1 MRVPAGTTAVWTD
14 TLVCG
19 VRTYK
24 GATETR
30 VIFTETT
37 TATLTQ
43 TYVPVETETTTLTFT
58 ETETALTTI
67 LFETL
72 LLETETELVRTREVE
87 AAVLLAT
94 LTETET
100 TTRAEGVAFI
110 PCTCRECFGGIYRG
124 TQPIERVHARGS
136 DIACVRNSTRP
147 HRFIF

>member
-1 MRVPAGTTAVWTD
+1 MWTD

-30 VIFTETT
+30 VISTETT

-43 TYVPVETETTTLTFT
+43 TYVPV
-58 ETETALTTI
+58 
-67 LFETL
+67 
-72 LLETETELVRTREVE
+72 
-87 AAVLLAT
+87 
-94 LTETET
+94 ETET